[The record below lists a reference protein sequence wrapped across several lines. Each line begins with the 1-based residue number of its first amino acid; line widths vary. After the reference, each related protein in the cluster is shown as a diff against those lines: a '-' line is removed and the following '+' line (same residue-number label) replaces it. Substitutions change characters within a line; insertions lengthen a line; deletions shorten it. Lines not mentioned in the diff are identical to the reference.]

1 MSHAVARFKLVI
13 FDLDGTLIDAFED
26 IAMAANFVR
35 KRSNLPPL
43 TIAEVKEHVGHG
55 ARQLVEGVL
64 GSTDIA
70 IIDDN
75 LNALVTFYEELE
87 KSSAVIYDGVVPVL
101 QTLRQQG
108 IYTAVASNKPH
119 TVTIRVMDYLG
130 LAPHVDVVRG
140 ETAEIRRKPAPD
152 VLLRTMED
160 VGCRPEETLMVG
172 DTDIDIRAAQ
182 AAGVKVA
189 AVTYGQYSADYLQ
202 KWNPD
207 YILTSMS
214 ELLPIVFEK

>member
-35 KRSNLPPL
+35 TRNDLPPL

-64 GSTDIA
+64 ASTDTA
-70 IIDDN
+70 LIDDN
-75 LNALVTFYEELE
+75 LKALVAFYEELE
-87 KSSAVIYDGVVPVL
+87 ESRAIIYDGVVQVL
-101 QTLRQQG
+101 KTLRQHG

-119 TVTIRVMDYLG
+119 TVTVRVMEYLG
-130 LAPHVDVVRG
+130 LAPHMDVVRG

-160 VGCRPEETLMVG
+160 VGCGPEETLMVG
-172 DTDIDIRAAQ
+172 DTDVDIKAAQ
-182 AAGVKVA
+182 AAGAKVA
-189 AVTYGQYSADYLQ
+189 AVTYGQYSAEYLQ

-207 YILTSMS
+207 YIIASMS
-214 ELLPIVFEK
+214 ELLPVVFEK